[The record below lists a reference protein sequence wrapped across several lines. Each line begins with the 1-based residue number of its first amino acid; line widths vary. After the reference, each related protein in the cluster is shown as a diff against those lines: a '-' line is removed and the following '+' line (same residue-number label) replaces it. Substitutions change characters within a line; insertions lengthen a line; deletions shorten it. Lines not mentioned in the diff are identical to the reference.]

1 MKGERWVKGGLS
13 ALVLWWAAGLVAQAD
28 RLILESGDVLTG
40 EYIGREDGRIIFRS
54 VLMGEIRV
62 DGQRGRVE
70 RDAAGEMTAEA
81 TAWVERVSDEQEAEE
96 PVVEEEA
103 AGAIGV
109 VEAVPAVAGEGG
121 WWAQWDQRIRVGYS
135 WESAEARTD
144 DLSIR
149 YEAGR
154 EWAGGTLRVQGRY
167 EYGSSK
173 DGDAGKVVVRDR
185 WSGSL
190 RYRSDFGKQWFVQL
204 DGNYKRD
211 QLQEIAHEIRQNSGV
226 GWRAVD
232 REKWQITFLPQVTV
246 RYLELMREQPGWD
259 LLLSL
264 RQDFRYKWSER
275 VEFRQAAG
283 ISWDP
288 GDFHR
293 SNYEWEFR
301 MENRLTER
309 LFLDLAYELE
319 FDYELEMGI
328 NSKTQRTVLM
338 VGYEF

>member
-1 MKGERWVKGGLS
+1 MAS
-13 ALVLWWAAGLVAQAD
+13 VAQAD

-40 EYIGREDGRIIFRS
+40 EYIGREDGRILFRS

-62 DGQRGRVE
+62 DAERGRVE
-70 RDAAGEMTAEA
+70 REPAGEILPAG
-81 TAWVERVSDEQEAEE
+81 AWVEWVAEEEEAEE

-103 AGAIGV
+103 AGASG
-109 VEAVPAVAGEGG
+109 EGESVPGLESEGG
-121 WWAQWDQRIRVGYS
+121 WWAQWEQRIRVGYS
-135 WESAEARTD
+135 WESAESRTD

-154 EWAGGTLRVQGRY
+154 EWAGGSLRLQGRY

-173 DGDAGKVVVRDR
+173 DGDAEKVVVRDR
-185 WSGSL
+185 WAGSL
-190 RYRSDFGKQWFVQL
+190 RYRSDFGGERWFLQL

-211 QLQEIAHEIRQNSGV
+211 ELQEIAHEVRQNSGV
-226 GWRAVD
+226 GWRAVN
-232 REKWQITFLPQVTV
+232 REKWQITLLPQLTV

-259 LLLSL
+259 LLFSL
-264 RQDFRYKWSER
+264 RQDLRFRWSER

-288 GDFHR
+288 DDFRR
-293 SNYEWEFR
+293 SNYELEFR

-319 FDYELEMGI
+319 FDYELDFGV
-328 NSKTQRTVLM
+328 NSKTQRTILLL
-338 VGYEF
+338 GYEF